1 LTKRGKSCIIQ
12 QATVL
17 FLTNNNVTLPLFE
30 WLKDNNENV
39 IYFEDKITQ
48 DFIKGNNF
56 DFIISYNY
64 RIIIKPEIINLL
76 PHKIIN
82 LHTSYL
88 PYNRGASPNI
98 WSFIENTPCGVTIHE
113 IGSGIDT
120 GDILLQEQINYDYKK
135 ETLETTYK
143 KSNEKIQELFCKNW
157 YKIKNNEIIPQKQT
171 HKGTFHLA
179 KDLYQYKEIIDYKD
193 TIEIFL
199 NKINNKSKTNGA

>member
-1 LTKRGKSCIIQ
+1 M
-12 QATVL
+12 
-17 FLTNNNVTLPLFE
+17 FE
-30 WLKDNNENV
+30 WLKNQKENIIRV
-39 IYFEDKITQ
+39 EGKITPEY
-48 DFIKGNNF
+48 IKECNV

-113 IGSGIDT
+113 IDSGIDT

-143 KSNEKIQELFCKNW
+143 KSNDIIQELFRNNW
-157 YKIKNNEIIPQKQT
+157 LKIKNGEIMPTKQSD
-171 HKGTFHLA
+171 KGTFHLA
-179 KDLYQYKEIIDYKD
+179 KDLVKYNEIINYKD

-199 NKINNKSKTNGA
+199 SKIKSKNNFA